1 MKRISRA
8 EKKTVRL
15 LPTVPVIACMLLTGC
30 DSAEQKAQNAE
41 WEAQASEN
49 AKAYIMQKYGFSAE
63 VREAKVDRM
72 RGMFGTTP
80 ISDVFVDMRYDKR
93 DFTVYITGQKESTEG
108 SDSYQAEEIE
118 QALSETIERE
128 VPGLKLLDI
137 YPQDKTE
144 QDQETFFYSAYFD
157 GTNLPGVLAD
167 GAGSFEAFY
176 VDTDLSDEK
185 MFEWLGDYSTK
196 ASFVNCREGSI
207 LEADRLTRSWA
218 APQPVYCDSIRN
230 IDAQVKQQDYKVYEL
245 KDQGDFF
252 YYVNNNYRP
261 EKGEPSADMPVITRV
276 EQQEPSVFNGWG
288 AMNASVISKTF
299 TISSEAPVYVH
310 VYYPISSLFTERD
323 IDTYRDDFRYGRITE
338 ENGSI
343 KYHADQVKVVG
354 DYVYANFY
362 VCEDVPVTFE
372 FLLDP

>member
-15 LPTVPVIACMLLTGC
+15 LPAVPLIVCMLLTGC

-49 AKAYIMQKYGFSAE
+49 AKAYIMQKYGLSAE

-157 GTNLPGVLAD
+157 GTNLPEVLSD

-185 MFEWLGDYSTK
+185 MFE
-196 ASFVNCREGSI
+196 C
-207 LEADRLTRSWA
+207 
-218 APQPVYCDSIRN
+218 
-230 IDAQVKQQDYKVYEL
+230 
-245 KDQGDFF
+245 
-252 YYVNNNYRP
+252 
-261 EKGEPSADMPVITRV
+261 
-276 EQQEPSVFNGWG
+276 
-288 AMNASVISKTF
+288 
-299 TISSEAPVYVH
+299 
-310 VYYPISSLFTERD
+310 
-323 IDTYRDDFRYGRITE
+323 
-338 ENGSI
+338 
-343 KYHADQVKVVG
+343 
-354 DYVYANFY
+354 
-362 VCEDVPVTFE
+362 
-372 FLLDP
+372 LLCQLP